1 MITPENISKTD
12 LTELLKEKTEKKPDN
27 NVVNNTT
34 EKQEEKK
41 PVANPD
47 DFSKPEV
54 KQPEQVATEETLKA
68 PDVNAPKKP
77 ISFSN
82 AEEQAAL
89 IIDFIDGIDT
99 LTLPSLYRKSIF
111 DPGEIEKI
119 KPLKAKVA
127 EAETDKTITFTYD
140 ELDLWDRR
148 TDYNDLVDEIP
159 FSEGE
164 IKTLKGPLARLIQK
178 KNWELSAETALIGAA
193 LIVMTPRLLP
203 LFNRIERKL

>member
-1 MITPENISKTD
+1 MITPENISQAD

-27 NVVNNTT
+27 TATNNVTQT
-34 EKQEEKK
+34 QEEKR

-47 DFSKPEV
+47 DFSK
-54 KQPEQVATEETLKA
+54 KEEKPPNQEAELKA
-68 PDVNAPKKP
+68 PDINPPKKS
-77 ISFSN
+77 ISLSD
-82 AEEQAAL
+82 AEDQAAL
-89 IIDFIDGIDT
+89 IIDFVDGIDT

-119 KPLKAKVA
+119 KPLKSKMAA
-127 EAETDKTITFTYD
+127 AETDKNITFTF
-140 ELDLWDRR
+140 EEMDLWDRR
-148 TDYNDLVDEIP
+148 NDYNDLVDEIP
-159 FSEGE
+159 FSEAE

-178 KNWELSAETALIGAA
+178 KNWEINAETALIGAA

>member
-1 MITPENISKTD
+1 MITPENISQAD

-27 NVVNNTT
+27 TATNNVTQT
-34 EKQEEKK
+34 QEEKR

-47 DFSKPEV
+47 DFSKKEE
-54 KQPEQVATEETLKA
+54 KQPDQEAELKA
-68 PDVNAPKKP
+68 PDINPPKKS
-77 ISFSN
+77 ISLSD
-82 AEEQAAL
+82 AEDQAAL
-89 IIDFIDGIDT
+89 IIDFVDGIDT

-119 KPLKAKVA
+119 KPLKAKMSA
-127 EAETDKTITFTYD
+127 AETDKNITFTF
-140 ELDLWDRR
+140 EEMDLWDRR
-148 TDYNDLVDEIP
+148 NDYNDLVDEIP
-159 FSEGE
+159 FSEAE

-178 KNWELSAETALIGAA
+178 KNWEINAETALIGAA